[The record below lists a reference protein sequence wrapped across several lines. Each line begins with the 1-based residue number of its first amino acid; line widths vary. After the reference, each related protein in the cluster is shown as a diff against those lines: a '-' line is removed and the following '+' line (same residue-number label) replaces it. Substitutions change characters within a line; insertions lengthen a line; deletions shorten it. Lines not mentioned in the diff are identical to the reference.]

1 MTTTPPSA
9 TPAPD
14 ATPPSPAPDRRSL
27 DRALVKGVAWTGL
40 ARWGTQIF
48 SWAATLLI
56 ARLLTKTD
64 YGLVGYGTLYIGF
77 VQLVNE
83 FGVGAAIVKHRELE
97 GRPVAELGGISL
109 AVGIGFWALS
119 CLLGFPLAWFFNE
132 PKVAGIVAV
141 LGVTFVTSALRT
153 LPRALLTR
161 ELEFRTVAMVDSSEG
176 IVSAAATLT
185 LALLGWGYWS
195 LVLGGIIGS
204 VVATAVALKVRPHPL
219 AWPSHLR
226 DLRGHLTF
234 GTHVMGGR
242 VAWYG
247 YSNADFFV
255 VGKVLGTAALGAYN
269 FGWTIATIPVGR
281 ITGLLGQVVPGIF
294 SAVQDEPRALRR
306 YLLLLTEGVAFF
318 AFPMAAGL
326 ALVAR
331 DLVEVGLGPEWTA
344 AIVPLQVLAA
354 YSGVRSIAALL
365 PFLLQ
370 AVGRAG
376 ESLRFSLYALVLL
389 PPAFWLGTHWGLA
402 GVGWAW
408 VIGYPVV
415 AYPMY
420 RLALQD
426 AQCSWGEYFGSILPA
441 VVETAVMCGAVLAWQ
456 AFTPTTWPGVAR
468 LVGQVVVGGV
478 TYAALAGT
486 LYRKRLL
493 AVITTIRQ
501 EGSAPAM

>member
-1 MTTTPPSA
+1 MSATPPSA
-9 TPAPD
+9 APAPD
-14 ATPPSPAPDRRSL
+14 TPTPVPPPDRGAL

-56 ARLLTKTD
+56 ARLLAPTD
-64 YGLVGYGTLYIGF
+64 YGLVGYGTMYIGF

-97 GRPVAELGGISL
+97 GQPVAELGGISL
-109 AVGIGFWALS
+109 AVGFAFWALS
-119 CLLGFPLAWFFNE
+119 CLLAYPIAWFFSE
-132 PKVAGIVAV
+132 PRVAPIVMV
-141 LGVTFVTSALRT
+141 LGATFVTSALRT

-161 ELEFRTVAMVDSSEG
+161 DLEFRTVALVDSSEG
-176 IVSAAATLT
+176 LLGAAATL
-185 LALLGWGYWS
+185 LFALSGWSYWS
-195 LVLGGIIGS
+195 LVLGGLIGS
-204 VVATAVALKVRPHPL
+204 VVATAVALKVRPHRL

-226 DLRGHLTF
+226 GIRQHLTF

-294 SAVQDEPRALRR
+294 SAVQDEPPALRR

-318 AFPMAAGL
+318 AFPMSAGI

-331 DLVEVGLGPEWTA
+331 DLVEVGLGPTWTA

-376 ESLRFSLYALVLL
+376 QAMRFSLYALVLL
-389 PPAFWLGTHWGLA
+389 PPSFWLGTHWGLA

-408 VIGYPVV
+408 VIGYPIV

-420 RLALQD
+420 RLALAD
-426 AQCSWGEYFGSILPA
+426 AECTWGQYFGALAPA
-441 VVETAVMCGAVLAWQ
+441 LLATGLMTAGVLVAQ
-456 AFTPTTWPGVAR
+456 HLTPPTWPGPV
-468 LVGQVVVGGV
+468 
-478 TYAALAGT
+478 
-486 LYRKRLL
+486 RLL
-493 AVITTIRQ
+493 LQVAVGAGIYAGWAATAYRPRLMGILKSVRARPT
-501 EGSAPAM
+501 A